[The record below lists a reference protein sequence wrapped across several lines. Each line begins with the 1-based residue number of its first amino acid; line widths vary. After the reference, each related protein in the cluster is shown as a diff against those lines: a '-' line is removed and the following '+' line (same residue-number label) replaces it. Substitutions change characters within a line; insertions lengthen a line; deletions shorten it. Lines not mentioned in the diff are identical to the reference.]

1 MEDNYISSLSK
12 KISIFSNNL
21 DTKTIL
27 VSLVSI
33 GFLFFVIGA
42 TKANIINTSTFV
54 IVIITSICVY
64 LYIKKS
70 YNKKFRYLKLKNK
83 ILKRNSILDELCK
96 NKKIS
101 KNNRKLCNKYGYARK
116 NFYIISNLLLQQFNI
131 NN

>member
-21 DTKTIL
+21 NTKSLL
-27 VSLVSI
+27 VIVVSI
-33 GFLFFVIGA
+33 GFLFFIIGA

-54 IVIITSICVY
+54 IVIITAISVY

-70 YNKKFRYLKLKNK
+70 YNKKLRYLKLKNK
-83 ILKRNSILDELCK
+83 ILKKNSILDELCA
-96 NKKIS
+96 NKQLS
-101 KNNRKLCNKYGYARK
+101 KKNRKLCKKYSYAKK
-116 NFYIISNLLLQQFNI
+116 NFYLISNLLLQKFNI

>member
-96 NKKIS
+96 NKKLS